1 MVTAMDSMEE
11 HLMVVMKAMT
21 AKVDGVDDIAK
32 HLTEIDLKLE
42 KHGERLDR
50 VQTKVDLSMTSLGQ
64 V

>member
-1 MVTAMDSMEE
+1 MVAAMDSMEE
-11 HLMVVMKAMT
+11 RLMVVMKAMA

-50 VQTKVDLSMTSLGQ
+50 VLTKVDLSMTSLGQ